1 MAGAIRIIVVDD
13 HPLVRA
19 GLASLLAVDDELE
32 VIAEAGGGPEAVVLV
47 DDLVPDVVLMDLSMP
62 AGDGIEATRAITTAH
77 PHVRV
82 AMLTTFTDR
91 ERVAAALDAGASGY
105 LLKDAEAG
113 ELIRAVHDVARGER
127 SFAPG
132 LAAQADEPDPLTRL
146 RPREREVLDLV
157 CEGLPN
163 KRIARQLGISEK
175 TVKAHLTRVYE
186 ALGVS
191 DRTGAVLWARR
202 RGLLD
207 R

>member
-19 GLASLLAVDDELE
+19 GLASLLAADGELE
-32 VIAEAGGGPEAVVLV
+32 VVAEAGGGPEAVVLV

-62 AGDGIEATRAITTAH
+62 AGDGIEATRAIKTAH
-77 PHVRV
+77 PDVRV

-105 LLKDAEAG
+105 LLKDAEAR
-113 ELIRAVHDVARGER
+113 ELIRAVHDVARGEL
-127 SFAPG
+127 SLAAG
-132 LAAQADEPDPLTRL
+132 LAAETDEPDPLTRL

-163 KRIARQLGISEK
+163 KRIARRLGISEK

-207 R
+207 